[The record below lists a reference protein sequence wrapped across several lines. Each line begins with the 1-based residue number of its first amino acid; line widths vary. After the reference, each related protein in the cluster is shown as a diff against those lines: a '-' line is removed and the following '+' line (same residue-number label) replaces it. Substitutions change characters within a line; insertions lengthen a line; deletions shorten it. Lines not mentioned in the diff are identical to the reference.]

1 MENLKTILKK
11 EETAVI
17 DVREPWEYASGHLPK
32 AINIPLNDIPGHL
45 NEIKKMTGS
54 KILYCRSGGRS
65 GMAVNLLKQSGIKDV
80 YNGGAIAEIQQLIM
94 N

>member
-11 EETAVI
+11 EETTVI
-17 DVREPWEYASGHLPK
+17 DVREPWEFASGHLPK
-32 AINIPLNDIPGHL
+32 AINIPLNDIPGYL
-45 NEIKKMTGS
+45 YEIKKMTGP
-54 KILYCRSGGRS
+54 KILYCHSGGRS